1 MSKLN
6 ILAFGAHPD
15 DVELGCG
22 GTLLSHVATGKK
34 IGIINLTRGELGT
47 RGTPEIREEE
57 SAEAAKLIGAETR
70 ENLGFEDGFFKNS
83 KENQLK
89 VIEVIRKYQ
98 PDIVIAPA
106 IEDRHPDHGRASKL
120 ISEACFL
127 AGLLKI
133 KLTTSEPWRPKAVYH
148 YIQFRSHITPNLV
161 VDISDFQE
169 KKMEA
174 IKVHKSQFYDPDS
187 VEPETLIAQKG
198 FLDLIEARALEYG
211 TQIGVKYGEGFTTER
226 YLGVKDLTHL
236 L

>member
-1 MSKLN
+1 MNKLS

-22 GTLLSHVATGKK
+22 GTLLSHISQGKK
-34 IGIINLTRGELGT
+34 VGIVDLTRGELGT
-47 RGTPEIREEE
+47 RGTPEIRSEE
-57 SAEAAKLIGAETR
+57 SAEAAKIIGVEIR
-70 ENLGFEDGFFKNS
+70 ENLGFEDGFFENS

-98 PDIVIAPA
+98 PDIVIASA

-120 ISEACFL
+120 ISDSCFL
-127 AGLLKI
+127 SGLLKI
-133 KLTTSEPWRPKAVYH
+133 KTATAEPWRPNAVYH

-161 VDISDFQE
+161 VDISDFHE

-174 IKVHKSQFYDPDS
+174 IKMHKSQFYDPDS
-187 VEPETLIAQKG
+187 NEPETMIAQKG
-198 FLDLIEARALEYG
+198 FLEFIEARALEYG
-211 TQIGVKYGEGFTTER
+211 TQIGVKYGEGFTAER
-226 YLGVKDLTHL
+226 YIGVKDLSSL